1 MYLDNIEQKL
11 NDTKESGRYEFE
23 ILNISARM
31 YITEEKPFGQVP
43 LFLEVFCFGE

>member
-11 NDTKESGRYEFE
+11 NDAKEYRHYEFE
-23 ILNISARM
+23 ILNISVRM

-43 LFLEVFCFGE
+43 LF